1 MAMLS
6 DAKNQALSHTN
17 DAIKIA
23 EIHTEKVEFLFAELC
38 HVKALLDSNVKL
50 KSNESTKE
58 LNTEIWSCIISLIG
72 LEQLLAGSLSTMDNG
87 GGNTSR
93 GIKHRNKL
101 LENVTLVESH
111 DENLM
116 KEKKKRV
123 SGKKR
128 KNKNVSGADVDDT
141 EGEPDSE
148 MLKLLVIDEKSAE
161 GNEEKKKSK
170 KSRKKRK
177 EQNASEA
184 DQLGYNG
191 KDGNSQ
197 SEASKKKKSTR
208 LQEADVEVNG
218 TSVYNFN
225 SSALLADKS
234 KKAVK
239 KKKKDLGSSEKSSNI
254 INKGS
259 GSVGSEVYHISSVD
273 VDCSK
278 GMRKWITNYY
288 QSRPGLK
295 ILQERIDEFII
306 SHEAQKEQ
314 ARKEKEAEAA
324 DGGWTVVGQ
333 HKGRK
338 KTTDAE
344 SGTTM
349 GSVALAAVL
358 EKMGKKKSNDVGLNF
373 YKFQR
378 KEAQRN
384 EIMMLQSKFEQD
396 KKRIQQLRAARKFR
410 PY

>member
-1 MAMLS
+1 
-6 DAKNQALSHTN
+6 
-17 DAIKIA
+17 
-23 EIHTEKVEFLFAELC
+23 
-38 HVKALLDSNVKL
+38 
-50 KSNESTKE
+50 
-58 LNTEIWSCIISLIG
+58 
-72 LEQLLAGSLSTMDNG
+72 
-87 GGNTSR
+87 
-93 GIKHRNKL
+93 
-101 LENVTLVESH
+101 
-111 DENLM
+111 M
-116 KEKKKRV
+116 KENKKKF

-128 KNKNVSGADVDDT
+128 KNQNVSGADVDDT
-141 EGEPDSE
+141 DQLHSEGEPDSE
-148 MLKLLVIDEKSAE
+148 MLKLVVIDEKLAE

-184 DQLGYNG
+184 DQLCYNG
-191 KDGNSQ
+191 KDGSSQ

-225 SSALLADKS
+225 SSTLLADKS
-234 KKAVK
+234 KKAAK
-239 KKKKDLGSSEKSSNI
+239 KKKKDLVSSEKSSNI

-259 GSVGSEVYHISSVD
+259 GSVGSEVYQISSVD

-278 GMRKWITNYY
+278 GMKKLITNYY
-288 QSRPGLK
+288 QSRLGLK

-349 GSVALAAVL
+349 GSVALAGVL
-358 EKMGKKKSNDVGLNF
+358 KKMGKKKSNDVGLNF